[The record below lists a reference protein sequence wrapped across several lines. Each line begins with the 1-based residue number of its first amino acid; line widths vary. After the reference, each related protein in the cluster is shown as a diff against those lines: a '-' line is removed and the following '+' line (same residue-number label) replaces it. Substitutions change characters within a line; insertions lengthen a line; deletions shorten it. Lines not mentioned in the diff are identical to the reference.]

1 MSKLFP
7 QKSNKLLRL
16 ILVVGLSAVLL
27 LGLTM
32 CTQSTEAP
40 VAEEA
45 PAEEADA
52 PAEEPEAEEP
62 MEEAEEPMEGAENSD
77 KAEELSA
84 VRQNRV

>member
-1 MSKLFP
+1 MSKLFS

-16 ILVVGLSAVLL
+16 VLVLGLSAVLL

-45 PAEEADA
+45 PAEEGSGDTQDFG
-52 PAEEPEAEEP
+52 
-62 MEEAEEPMEGAENSD
+62 GAVVTITLPVPS
-77 KAEELSA
+77 
-84 VRQNRV
+84 